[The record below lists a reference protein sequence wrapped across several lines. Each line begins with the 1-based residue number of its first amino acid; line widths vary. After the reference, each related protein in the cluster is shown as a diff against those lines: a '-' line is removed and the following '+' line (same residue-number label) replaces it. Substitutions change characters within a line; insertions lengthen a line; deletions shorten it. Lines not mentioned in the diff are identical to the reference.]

1 MEEKYI
7 VWHIE
12 GGLGKNIAAT
22 SLLSS
27 LKEKHPERKIVI
39 VASYPE
45 IFLNQPTVY
54 RAYRLGLTPYFYD
67 DYIKNKDTIVF
78 KHEPYYETHHILKNK
93 HLIANWCKILDI
105 EYKNQSPVLNFNYL
119 HQLNVSKWNREK
131 PILLIQTN
139 GGPLDSNLT
148 YSWTRDIPIDL
159 AIQIVNK
166 YRETHHIIQ
175 VCKPSSP
182 KLEGAEII
190 DYPLSALELFPLLA
204 VSDKRILIDSSLQH
218 AAVALNAPS
227 TVFWVGTSP
236 KNFGY
241 AFHNNIVANTPTDT
255 TKLIDA
261 YLFDYSFEG
270 VTHECPYYSLEE
282 MFDIPKIL
290 EKI

>member
-22 SLLSS
+22 SLLTS

-166 YRETHHIIQ
+166 YRETHHIVQ

-190 DYPLSALELFPLLA
+190 DYPSSSLELFPLLA

-270 VTHECPYYSLEE
+270 VIHECPYYSLEE

>member
-27 LKEKHPERKIVI
+27 LKEKHPERKIVV

-45 IFLNQPTVY
+45 IFLNLPSVY
-54 RAYRLGLTPYFYD
+54 RVYRLGSTQYFYD

-105 EYKNQSPVLNFNYL
+105 EYKNQSPVLNFNII
-119 HQLNVSKWNREK
+119 HQINSTKWNREK

-139 GGPLDSNLT
+139 GGILNSDLI
-148 YSWTRDIPIDL
+148 YSWTRDLPFYL
-159 AIQIVNK
+159 STQIANK
-166 YRETHHIIQ
+166 YKETHHIIQ
-175 VCKPSSP
+175 VCKPSSL
-182 KLEGAEII
+182 KIEGAEII
-190 DYPLSALELFPLLA
+190 DYTLSAMELFTLLA

-218 AAVALNAPS
+218 AAVALNVPS
-227 TVFWVGTSP
+227 TVFWIGTSP

-241 AFHNNIVANTPTDT
+241 ALHNNIIANTPTDT

-270 VTHECPYYSLEE
+270 ITHECPYYSLEE
-282 MFDIPKIL
+282 MFDVPKII

>member
-22 SLLSS
+22 SLLNS

-166 YRETHHIIQ
+166 YRETHYIIQ

-241 AFHNNIVANTPTDT
+241 AFHNNIVANSPTDT

-270 VTHECPYYSLEE
+270 VIHECPYYSLEE

>member
-45 IFLNQPTVY
+45 IFLNLPSVY
-54 RAYRLGLTPYFYD
+54 RVYRLGATQYFYD

-105 EYKNQSPVLNFNYL
+105 EYKNQSPVLNFNII
-119 HQLNVSKWNREK
+119 HQINSTKWNREK

-139 GGPLDSNLT
+139 GGVLNSDLI
-148 YSWTRDIPIDL
+148 YSWTRDLPFYL
-159 AIQIVNK
+159 STQIANK
-166 YRETHHIIQ
+166 YKETHHIIQ
-175 VCKPSSP
+175 VCKPSSL
-182 KLEGAEII
+182 KIEGAEII
-190 DYPLSALELFPLLA
+190 DYTLSAMELFTLLA
-204 VSDKRILIDSSLQH
+204 VSDKRVLIDSSLQH
-218 AAVALNAPS
+218 AAVALNVPS
-227 TVFWVGTSP
+227 TVFWIGTSP

-241 AFHNNIVANTPTDT
+241 ALHNNIIANTPTDT

-282 MFDIPKIL
+282 MFDVPKII

>member
-27 LKEKHPERKIVI
+27 LKEKHPERKIVV

-45 IFLNQPTVY
+45 IFLNLPSVY
-54 RAYRLGLTPYFYD
+54 RVYRLGSTQYFYD

-105 EYKNQSPVLNFNYL
+105 EYKNQSPVLNFNII
-119 HQLNVSKWNREK
+119 HQINSTKWNREK

-139 GGPLDSNLT
+139 GGVLNSDLI
-148 YSWTRDIPIDL
+148 YSWTRDLPFYL
-159 AIQIVNK
+159 STQIANK
-166 YRETHHIIQ
+166 YKETHHIIQ
-175 VCKPSSP
+175 VCKPSSL
-182 KLEGAEII
+182 KIEGAEII
-190 DYPLSALELFPLLA
+190 DYTLSAMELFTLLA
-204 VSDKRILIDSSLQH
+204 VSDKRVLIDSSLQH
-218 AAVALNAPS
+218 AAVALNVPS
-227 TVFWVGTSP
+227 TVFWIGTSP

-241 AFHNNIVANTPTDT
+241 ALHNNIIANTPTDT

-282 MFDIPKIL
+282 MFDVPKII

>member
-27 LKEKHPERKIVI
+27 LKEKHPERKIVV

-45 IFLNQPTVY
+45 IFLNLPSVY
-54 RAYRLGLTPYFYD
+54 RVYRLGSTQYFYD

-105 EYKNQSPVLNFNYL
+105 EYKNQSPVLNFNII
-119 HQLNVSKWNREK
+119 HQINSTKWNREK

-139 GGPLDSNLT
+139 GGVLNSDLI
-148 YSWTRDIPIDL
+148 YSWTRDLPFYL
-159 AIQIVNK
+159 STQIANK
-166 YRETHHIIQ
+166 YKETHHIIQ
-175 VCKPSSP
+175 VCKPSSL
-182 KLEGAEII
+182 KIEGAEII
-190 DYPLSALELFPLLA
+190 DYTLSAMELFTLLA
-204 VSDKRILIDSSLQH
+204 VSDKRVLIDSSLQH
-218 AAVALNAPS
+218 AAVALNVPS
-227 TVFWVGTSP
+227 TVFWIGTSP

-241 AFHNNIVANTPTDT
+241 ALHNNIIANTPTDT

>member
-27 LKEKHPERKIVI
+27 LKEKHPERKIVV

-45 IFLNQPTVY
+45 IFLNLPSVY
-54 RAYRLGLTPYFYD
+54 RVYRLGSTQYFYD

-78 KHEPYYETHHILKNK
+78 KHEPYYETQHILKNK

-105 EYKNQSPVLNFNYL
+105 EYKNQSPVLNFNII
-119 HQLNVSKWNREK
+119 HQINSTKWNREK

-139 GGPLDSNLT
+139 GGILNSDLI
-148 YSWTRDIPIDL
+148 YSWTRDLPFYL
-159 AIQIVNK
+159 STQIANK
-166 YRETHHIIQ
+166 YKETHHIIQ
-175 VCKPSSP
+175 VCKPSSL
-182 KLEGAEII
+182 KIEGAEII
-190 DYPLSALELFPLLA
+190 DYTLSAMELFTLLA
-204 VSDKRILIDSSLQH
+204 VSDKRVLIDSSLQH
-218 AAVALNAPS
+218 AAVALNVPS
-227 TVFWVGTSP
+227 TVFWIGTSP

-241 AFHNNIVANTPTDT
+241 ALHNNIIANTPTDT

-282 MFDIPKIL
+282 MFDVPKII

>member
-1 MEEKYI
+1 MKEKYI

-22 SLLSS
+22 SLLNS
-27 LKEKHPERKIVI
+27 LKEKHPERKIVV

-45 IFLNQPTVY
+45 IFLNLPSVY
-54 RAYRLGLTPYFYD
+54 RVYKLGSTQYFYD

-93 HLIANWCKILDI
+93 HLIENWCKILDI
-105 EYKNQSPVLNFNYL
+105 EYKNQTPVLNFNL
-119 HQLNVSKWNREK
+119 VHQLNVSKWNRDK

-139 GGPLDSNLT
+139 GGPLNSNLG
-148 YSWTRDIPIDL
+148 YSWTRDIH
-159 AIQIVNK
+159 VNLTIKITDK
-166 YRETHHIIQ
+166 YKESHHIIQ
-175 VCKPSSP
+175 ICKPTSL

-190 DYPLSALELFPLLA
+190 DYPLSAMELFTLLV
-204 VSDKRILIDSSLQH
+204 VSDKRVLIDSSLQH
-218 AAVALNAPS
+218 AAAALNVPS
-227 TVFWVGTSP
+227 TVFWIGTSP

-241 AFHNNIVANTPTDT
+241 ALHNNIIANPPTDT

-270 VTHECPYYSLEE
+270 ITHECPYYSLEE
-282 MFDIPKIL
+282 MFDVPKIL

>member
-22 SLLSS
+22 SLLKT

-45 IFLNQPTVY
+45 IFLNLPSVY
-54 RAYRLGLTPYFYD
+54 RVYRLGSTQYFYD

-78 KHEPYYETHHILKNK
+78 KHEPYFETQHILKNK

-105 EYKNQSPVLNFNYL
+105 EYKFQNPVLNFNFM
-119 HQLNVSKWNREK
+119 HQLNISKWNRDK

-139 GGPLDSNLT
+139 GGILNSELG

-175 VCKPSSP
+175 VCKPTSL
-182 KLEGAEII
+182 KIEGAEIL
-190 DYPLSALELFPLLA
+190 DYTLSAMELFTLLA

-218 AAVALNAPS
+218 AAVALNVPS
-227 TVFWVGTSP
+227 TVFWIGTSP

-241 AFHNNIVANTPTDT
+241 ALHNNIIANPPTDT

-282 MFDIPKIL
+282 MFNVPKIL

>member
-27 LKEKHPERKIVI
+27 LKEKHPERKIVV

-45 IFLNQPTVY
+45 IFLNLPSVY
-54 RAYRLGLTPYFYD
+54 RVYRLGSTQYFYD

-105 EYKNQSPVLNFNYL
+105 EYKNQSPVLNFNII
-119 HQLNVSKWNREK
+119 HQINSTKWNREK

-139 GGPLDSNLT
+139 GGILNSDLI
-148 YSWTRDIPIDL
+148 YSWTRDLPFYL
-159 AIQIVNK
+159 STQIANK
-166 YRETHHIIQ
+166 YKETHHIIQ
-175 VCKPSSP
+175 VCKPSSL
-182 KLEGAEII
+182 KIEGAEII
-190 DYPLSALELFPLLA
+190 DYTLSAMELFTLLA
-204 VSDKRILIDSSLQH
+204 VSDKRVLIDSSLQH
-218 AAVALNAPS
+218 AAVALNVPS
-227 TVFWVGTSP
+227 TVFWIGTSP

-241 AFHNNIVANTPTDT
+241 ALHNNIIANTPTDT

-270 VTHECPYYSLEE
+270 ITHECPYYSLEE
-282 MFDIPKIL
+282 MFDVPKII

>member
-27 LKEKHPERKIVI
+27 LKEKHPERKIVV

-45 IFLNQPTVY
+45 IFLNLPSVY

-119 HQLNVSKWNREK
+119 HQLNATKWNREK

-166 YRETHHIIQ
+166 YRESHHIIQ

-190 DYPLSALELFPLLA
+190 DYPSSALELFPLLA

-241 AFHNNIVANTPTDT
+241 AFHNNIVANSPTDT

-270 VTHECPYYSLEE
+270 VIHECPYYSLEE

>member
-27 LKEKHPERKIVI
+27 LKEKHPERKIVV

-45 IFLNQPTVY
+45 IFLNLPSVY
-54 RAYRLGLTPYFYD
+54 RVYRLGSTQYFYD

-78 KHEPYYETHHILKNK
+78 KHEPYYETQHILKNK

-105 EYKNQSPVLNFNYL
+105 EYKNQSPVLNFNII
-119 HQLNVSKWNREK
+119 HQINSTKWNREK

-139 GGPLDSNLT
+139 GGVLNSDLI
-148 YSWTRDIPIDL
+148 YSWTRDLPFYL
-159 AIQIVNK
+159 STQIANK
-166 YRETHHIIQ
+166 YKETHHIIQ
-175 VCKPSSP
+175 VCKPSSL
-182 KLEGAEII
+182 KIEGAEII
-190 DYPLSALELFPLLA
+190 DYTLSAMELFTLLA
-204 VSDKRILIDSSLQH
+204 VSDKRVLIDSSLQH
-218 AAVALNAPS
+218 AAVALNVPS
-227 TVFWVGTSP
+227 TVFWIGTSP

-241 AFHNNIVANTPTDT
+241 ALHNNIIANPPTDT